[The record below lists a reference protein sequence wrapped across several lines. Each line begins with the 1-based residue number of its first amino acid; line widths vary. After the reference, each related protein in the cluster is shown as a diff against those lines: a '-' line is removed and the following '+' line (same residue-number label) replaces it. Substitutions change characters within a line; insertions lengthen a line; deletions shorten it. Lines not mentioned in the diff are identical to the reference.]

1 MDLGY
6 VHFDRP
12 GASNTISEVL
22 TLSEIANAV
31 FRNKYVKL
39 SEKSDTNPN
48 GKTFMGRVVEGPFF
62 IPEEVG
68 RDSAIAQAPILRGD
82 TIPII
87 PKYYALDRV
96 EILGEYDGTRLLP
109 SRTRPRP
116 KSKVSELDLKTI
128 HNITGSAGD
137 LLLGKLDGYG
147 EVDIF
152 IDSTDKKIL
161 PRNFGIFGT
170 VGSGKSNTAQAL
182 IEEVIKQE
190 YAVVLFDVEGEYVN
204 MDKPTNELIDLLK
217 AYALSPSGVKDFE
230 VLYPA
235 PGEKPRAD
243 AHPFG
248 VNFGTFDM
256 YILFELVH
264 ATEAQERSFSVLVDE
279 IEREKAE
286 KKGTKKGPLTK
297 ERKKSEP
304 YTLSRAIQKIYDLIE
319 DGRINKPSG
328 YALSGKLAYINR
340 FGIFDVE
347 GVEELD
353 AEQLVQ
359 PGKLTVIDVS
369 SCSDHVKNIAIVDVL
384 KKVFNKKL
392 EDPNAPKTLIVIEE
406 AHTFISREAR
416 EKMEATVDML
426 KIIARRGRKRWLCL
440 CFVSQQP
447 AHIPTEI
454 FELCNSRIIHAIK
467 SEPNINA
474 LKSTTGGVVSEVW
487 NIVPTLGQGQALI
500 VTPQF
505 THPLI
510 VNMRPAKSQR
520 LFVD

>member
-1 MDLGY
+1 M
-6 VHFDRP
+6 R
-12 GASNTISEVL
+12 
-22 TLSEIANAV
+22 LSEE
-31 FRNKYVKL
+31 
-39 SEKSDTNPN
+39 STSNPN
-48 GKTFMGRVVEGPFF
+48 GKTFIGRVVEGPFF

-82 TIPII
+82 TVPII

-96 EILGEYDGTRLLP
+96 EILGEYDGTRLVP
-109 SRTRPRP
+109 ARTRPRP
-116 KSKVSELDLKTI
+116 KSKVSELDLQTI
-128 HNITGSAGD
+128 HDITGSAGD
-137 LLLGKLDGYG
+137 LLIGKLDGYD
-147 EVDIF
+147 EVNIL

-182 IEEVIKQE
+182 IEEAIKQK
-190 YAVVLFDVEGEYVN
+190 YAVVLFDVEGEYIN
-204 MDKPTNELIDLLK
+204 MDKPTNELVDLLK
-217 AYALSPSGVKDFE
+217 AYNLSPSGIKDFE
-230 VLYPA
+230 VFYPA
-235 PGEKPRAD
+235 SGERLRPD
-243 AHPFG
+243 AHPFC
-248 VNFGTFDM
+248 VKFDTFDI

-264 ATEAQERSFSVLVDE
+264 ATEAQERSFSILVDE
-279 IEREKAE
+279 IEREKAAR
-286 KKGTKKGPLTK
+286 KQAKKGPLAK
-297 ERKKSEP
+297 EQRESES

-319 DGRINKPSG
+319 EDRINKPSG

-347 GVEELD
+347 GVEELN
-353 AEQLVQ
+353 ANRLVQ

-369 SCSDHVKNIAIVDVL
+369 SSSDHVKNIAIVDVL
-384 KKVFNKKL
+384 KKVFEKKL
-392 EDPNAPKTLIVIEE
+392 EDPKAAKTLIVIEE

-467 SEPNINA
+467 SEPNIYA

-487 NIVPTLGQGQALI
+487 NIVPTLGQGQALV

-510 VNMRPAKSQR
+510 VNVRPAQSQR
-520 LFVD
+520 LFIE

>member
-12 GASNTISEVL
+12 GASNVISEVL
-22 TLSEIANAV
+22 TLSEIANAM
-31 FRNKYVKL
+31 FRNKYVSL
-39 SEKSDTNPN
+39 SEKSDNNPD
-48 GKTFMGRVVEGPFF
+48 GKTFIGRVVEGPFF

-82 TIPII
+82 TVPII

-116 KSKVSELDLKTI
+116 KSKVSELDLKAI
-128 HNITGSAGD
+128 HNITGSEGD
-137 LLLGKLDGYG
+137 LLLGKLDGYDK
-147 EVDIF
+147 VNIL
-152 IDSTDKKIL
+152 IDSKDKKIL
-161 PRNFGIFGT
+161 PRNIGIFGT

-182 IEEVIKQE
+182 IEEAIKQK

-217 AYALSPSGVKDFE
+217 GYALSPSGVKDFE

-235 PGEKPRAD
+235 PGEKPRAG
-243 AHPFG
+243 AQPFC
-248 VNFGTFDM
+248 VKFDVFDM

-286 KKGTKKGPLTK
+286 RKEVKKGPLAK
-297 ERKKSEP
+297 EQRKSEP

-319 DGRINKPSG
+319 DNRINKPSG

-347 GVEELD
+347 GVKELD
-353 AEQLVQ
+353 VNQLVK

-384 KKVFNKKL
+384 KKVFDKKL

-487 NIVPTLGQGQALI
+487 DIVPTLGQGQALV

-510 VNMRPAKSQR
+510 VNLRPAQSQR
-520 LFVD
+520 LFVE